1 MVLPSEKVSMS
12 HSNQINDD
20 LSENTLQLLLNA
32 LPSDIKRNTYI
43 NDAVRVIQQN
53 TQQGW
58 E

>member
-1 MVLPSEKVSMS
+1 MS

-43 NDAVRVIQQN
+43 NDAVRVKMKEDGYI
-53 TQQGW
+53 